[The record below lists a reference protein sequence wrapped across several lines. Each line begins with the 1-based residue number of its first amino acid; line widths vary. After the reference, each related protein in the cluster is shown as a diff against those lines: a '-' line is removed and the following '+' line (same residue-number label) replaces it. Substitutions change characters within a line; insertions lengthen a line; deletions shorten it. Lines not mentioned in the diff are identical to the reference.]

1 MKELA
6 ERQPPD
12 EGDLQEIQLNLESL
26 FNSLQ
31 DLIFVLNSEGHIIYV
46 NKKVV
51 ETLGYLE
58 EELLNVPISNIHPP
72 ERREEVEVV
81 VEEILEGKRD
91 LCPIPLITKDGKL
104 IPVETKVKR
113 GKWRNQDVIFGISRD
128 ITERKDIEKQLEESE
143 KKFRRIF
150 DAIPDLFFLV
160 SREGILLDYR
170 TKEINLYLPPE
181 KFLGEKIENVLP
193 KDLTE
198 SILENI
204 KRTLETKQPNI
215 IEYSLLIEGLIR
227 YFEARHLFFSKDQV
241 AVFIRDITER
251 KHAEEALR
259 ESEEKYKTVFKS
271 SINGIAIST
280 LDGKIIDANHAY
292 LDMLGYSLEELK
304 NMDIQQLTPK
314 KWHELEAE
322 AMKNFMVDG
331 YGVFEKEY
339 IKKDGTTFPI
349 SITGWLIK
357 DELGNPVRL
366 GAFIK
371 DLSDRK
377 LYEESEKRFKS
388 LFKGVAVPSYTWQ
401 KVGNEFMLIDYN
413 IAADKFTYG
422 NVKNFVGSKA
432 SEMYAERPDIREDLN
447 RCFNEKSVFTR
458 EMKYHINVLKRDVDQ
473 ITTYSYIPPDFVL
486 AQAEDI
492 TERKKAER
500 KLVKSEKKYR
510 EAFNRAEFYKD
521 LFAHDINNILQ
532 SVLSAMELCGLVL
545 DKPDNQVKLLEYLNI
560 IKNQINRGSKL
571 VSNIRTLSKLEQEE
585 STLEKIEIL
594 SILNKSIELIR
605 ESYQNRNI
613 NIQIDSFSK
622 EVHIFA
628 NNLIQD
634 VFENIIIN
642 AMRHNTNS
650 TVEISIIISKTI
662 KDSVDYIK
670 IEFLDNGRGI
680 LDDMK
685 EKIFQRSDKE
695 AKSVS
700 GMGLGLS
707 LVKKIITSY
716 NGHIWV
722 EDKVQGNS
730 SNGSNFIILIPEV
743 N

>member
-58 EELLNVPISNIHPP
+58 EELLNVPISNVHPP
-72 ERREEVEVV
+72 DRREEVELVV
-81 VEEILEGKRD
+81 KEILEGKRD

-113 GKWRNQDVIFGISRD
+113 GKWSNQDVIFGISRD

-160 SREGILLDYR
+160 SREGIFLDYR
-170 TKEINLYLPPE
+170 TKEINLYFPPE

-193 KDLTE
+193 KDLAE

-215 IEYSLLIEGLIR
+215 IEYSLLIEGAIR

-251 KHAEEALR
+251 KDAEEALR
-259 ESEEKYKTVFKS
+259 ESEEKYKTVFDS
-271 SINGIAIST
+271 SINGIAISA
-280 LDGKIIDANHAY
+280 LDGKIIDANQAY
-292 LDMLGYSLEELK
+292 LDILGYSLEELK

-322 AMKNFMVDG
+322 AMKNFMVEG

-339 IKKDGTTFPI
+339 IKKDGTTFPV

-458 EMKYHINVLKRDVDQ
+458 EMKYHITILKRDVDQ
-473 ITTYSYIPPDFVL
+473 ITTYSFIPPDFVL
-486 AQAEDI
+486 VQAEDI

-545 DKPDNQVKLLEYLNI
+545 DKPDNQAKLIEYLNV

-585 STLEKIEIL
+585 RTLEKIEIL

-605 ESYQNRNI
+605 DSYQNRKI

-622 EVHIFA
+622 DIQIFA
-628 NNLIQD
+628 NSLIQD

-730 SNGSNFIILIPEV
+730 SKGSNFIILIPEV

>member
-1 MKELA
+1 MA

-58 EELLNVPISNIHPP
+58 EELLNVPISNVHPP
-72 ERREEVEVV
+72 DRREEVELVV
-81 VEEILEGKRD
+81 KEILEGKRD

-104 IPVETKVKR
+104 LPVETKVKR
-113 GKWRNQDVIFGISRD
+113 GKWSNQDVIFGISRD

-150 DAIPDLFFLV
+150 EAIPDLFFLI
-160 SREGILLDYR
+160 SREGIFLDYR
-170 TKEINLYLPPE
+170 TKELNLYQPPE
-181 KFLGEKIENVLP
+181 KFLGKKIEDVLP
-193 KDLTE
+193 KDLAE

-215 IEYSLLIEGLIR
+215 IEYSLHIEGTIR
-227 YFEARHLFFSKDQV
+227 HFEARHFFFSKDQV

-259 ESEEKYKTVFKS
+259 ESEEKYKTVFDS

-280 LDGKIIDANHAY
+280 LDGKLIDANHAY
-292 LDMLGYSLEELK
+292 LDILGYSLEELK

-314 KWHELEAE
+314 KSHELEAE
-322 AMKNFMVDG
+322 AMKNFMVEG
-331 YGVFEKEY
+331 YRVFEKEY
-339 IKKDGTTFPI
+339 IKKDGTTFPV

-413 IAADKFTYG
+413 IAADKFTHG

-458 EMKYHINVLKRDVDQ
+458 EMKYHINILKRDVDQ
-473 ITTYSYIPPDFVL
+473 ITTYSFIPPDFVL
-486 AQAEDI
+486 VQAEDI
-492 TERKKAER
+492 TERKKSER

-545 DKPDNQVKLLEYLNI
+545 DKPDNQAKLIEYLNV

-585 STLEKIEIL
+585 RTLEKIEIL

-605 ESYQNRNI
+605 DSYQNRKI

-622 EVHIFA
+622 EVHIIA

-650 TVEISIIISKTI
+650 TVEISIKISKTI

-685 EKIFQRSDKE
+685 EKIFQRSDKD

-716 NGHIWV
+716 NGH
-722 EDKVQGNS
+722 
-730 SNGSNFIILIPEV
+730 
-743 N
+743 